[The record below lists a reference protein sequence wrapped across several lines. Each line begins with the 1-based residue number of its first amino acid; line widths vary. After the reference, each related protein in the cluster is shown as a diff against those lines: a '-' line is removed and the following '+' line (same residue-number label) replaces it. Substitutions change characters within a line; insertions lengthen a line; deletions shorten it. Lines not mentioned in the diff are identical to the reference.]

1 MRFCKTKGCENPKAH
16 FESGMCWTCYH
27 IALAKKEKTDD

>member
-16 FESGMCWTCYH
+16 FKSGKCWTCYH
-27 IALAKKEKTDD
+27 IELAKKEKAND